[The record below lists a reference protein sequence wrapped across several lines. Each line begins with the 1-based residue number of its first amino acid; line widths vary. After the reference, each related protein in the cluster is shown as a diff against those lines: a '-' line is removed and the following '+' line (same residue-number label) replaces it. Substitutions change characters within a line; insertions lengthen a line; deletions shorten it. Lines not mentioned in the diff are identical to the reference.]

1 VKLVSVHH
9 RRKGMAEQDTLQEVK
24 KEGEE
29 EEEEEEEKTKTRY
42 NFHGHNINDLVPKA
56 GPASIPSH

>member
-1 VKLVSVHH
+1 MKLVSVHH

-24 KEGEE
+24 KAGE

>member
-1 VKLVSVHH
+1 
-9 RRKGMAEQDTLQEVK
+9 MAEQDTLQEVK